1 MTDQTSSDLLMRFI
15 NRPTRK
21 HPERTVL
28 AESMLD
34 IPKEDKFLEGF
45 EVAPTADDWS
55 NFFEIS
61 SFGISLAAKPQDQ
74 TPQGHDNKKAGVG
87 GTPRAAGGEWNTF
100 YRWASQRSNTG
111 PPKIRVEFE
120 RFSFSRIIDVAS
132 MTFFQQCCDQDSFEE
147 AILVKRV
154 STGLQGGDKRQSMG
168 YLKFVFSDVLLVS
181 FGWDDGELITENCEF
196 ICKKMTL
203 NYKQQDAA
211 GMLSKPV
218 GQLIWDQGTDDRIKK
233 GMNRNGHG

>member
-15 NRPTRK
+15 NGPKYEPT
-21 HPERTVL
+21 VW

-34 IPKEDKFLEGF
+34 IWEGDKKGFLEGF
-45 EVAPTADDWS
+45 TPASKLEDYS

-74 TPQGHDNKKAGVG
+74 PQGHDNKKAGVG
-87 GTPRAAGGEWNTF
+87 GTPRAAGDEWSSF
-100 YRWASQRSNTG
+100 YRWATQRSNTG
-111 PPKIRVEFE
+111 PPKIRVDFD
-120 RFSFSRIIDVAS
+120 RFNFSRIIDRAS
-132 MTFFQQCCDQDSFEE
+132 MTFFQQCCNQDSFEK

-168 YLKFVFSDVLLVS
+168 YLKFVFFHVLLVS
-181 FGWDDGELITENCEF
+181 FGWDDGDLITENCEF

-203 NYKQQDAA
+203 DYKQQDADGSLGA
-211 GMLSKPV
+211 AVS
-218 GQLIWDQGTDDRIKK
+218 QLIWDQRTDDRIKK
-233 GMNRNGHG
+233 GMNGNGNG